1 MVWGF
6 PVLAGIV
13 EKVVE
18 DVSKAE
24 EEDAGMAKG
33 EGCGY
38 NNKKAKED
46 APGKA
51 VRNTR
56 Y

>member
-24 EEDAGMAKG
+24 EEDAGKRRREKDVG
-33 EGCGY
+33 
-38 NNKKAKED
+38 NNKKASKRMRR
-46 APGKA
+46 
-51 VRNTR
+51 VRR
-56 Y
+56 

>member
-1 MVWGF
+1 MQVRRR
-6 PVLAGIV
+6 
-13 EKVVE
+13 EK
-18 DVSKAE
+18 
-24 EEDAGMAKG
+24 DAG
-33 EGCGY
+33 
-38 NNKKAKED
+38 NNKAKED